1 MGLGE
6 ALAEGARV
14 LAEAGV
20 DQPRREARLLA
31 SYLLGAPVTAL
42 SDVGLPVERSRWAA
56 LVARRAAR
64 EPLALITGRRG
75 FWTLDLAVSPDT
87 LVPRPDSETLIEA
100 ALAAFPARDAVA
112 RILDLGTGTGCLLLA
127 ALSEFPAAF
136 GVGID
141 LSPAAA
147 RLAAANAAACGLT
160 ERVAF
165 AAGDW
170 GEAVGGEAVGGEA
183 VGGEAVGG
191 EAVGGR
197 FDLILCNPPYIA
209 TAELAQLM
217 PEVRL
222 YEPGRALDGGYW
234 GLAAYAR
241 ILPSLP
247 ALLAPAGVAILEVG
261 AGQLADVSALA
272 RRAKLTHIASRVDLG
287 GVERALILG
296 AAPP

>member
-1 MGLGE
+1 MSLGE
-6 ALAEGARV
+6 ALAAAARV

-20 DQPRREARLLA
+20 DEPRREARLLA
-31 SYLLGAPVTAL
+31 SYLLNAPVTAL
-42 SDVGLPVERSRWAA
+42 GNAGLCMDPGLWAA

-75 FWTLDLAVSPDT
+75 FWTLDLAVSADT

-100 ALAAFPARDAVA
+100 ALAAFPAPDGVG

-147 RLAAANAAACGLT
+147 RLAAANAAACGLAG
-160 ERVAF
+160 RAAF

-170 GEAVGGEAVGGEA
+170 SRAVR
-183 VGGEAVGG
+183 
-191 EAVGGR
+191 GR
-197 FDLILCNPPYIA
+197 FDLILCNPPYVA
-209 TAELAQLM
+209 TAELARLM

-222 YEPGRALDGGYW
+222 YEPGRALDGGAC
-234 GLAAYAR
+234 GLAAYR
-241 ILPSLP
+241 TILPGLP
-247 ALLAPAGVAILEVG
+247 AMLTPAGAAILEVG

-272 RRAKLTHIASRVDLG
+272 KQAGLTHIASRADLG

-296 AAPP
+296 TVPPPNRRLEKTVGSRGAGL